1 MLVNT
6 FNICHV
12 QVLITKVRAYLNHF
26 IPSIS
31 FLKSK
36 DQRDLSYLLNE
47 RELAQLEGYK
57 EEYVKRWGGSP
68 ENDQDA
74 IFFLGD
80 NVKFSYT
87 WSCTSGA
94 VRTFRRN
101 SGFYWIPHRKRWMVA
116 ADKLAALGF
125 PVSQD
130 VANMLQ
136 IPTPLPLLDP
146 TRGSSVCGNAM
157 HLSNCTVVFLL
168 AITCFGPSDSKQS
181 IDWSRVPQRD

>member
-1 MLVNT
+1 MPYPGFDYQSLSRPN
-6 FNICHV
+6 F
-12 QVLITKVRAYLNHF
+12 L
-26 IPSIS
+26 PSIS
-31 FLKSK
+31 FPKSK
-36 DQRDLSYLLNE
+36 DQPDLTYLLNE

-57 EEYVKRWGGSP
+57 QEYVKRWGGSP

-94 VRTFRRN
+94 IPTFRRN
-101 SGFYWIPHRKRWMVA
+101 SGFYWSPHRKRWMVA

-136 IPTPLPLLDP
+136 IPQPLPLLDP
-146 TRGSSVCGNAM
+146 SRGSSVCGNAM

-168 AITCFGPSDSKQS
+168 AITCFGPRDDSKQR
-181 IDWSRVPQRD
+181 IDWSRVP